1 MLQKIYK
8 IITEKMKLANETLL
22 NLINI
27 AEDIIKRG
35 RKVLLNLQEFANNI
49 IPKPKSQYLKQK
61 MHRVPPLISTDLF
74 PFISVYI

>member
-1 MLQKIYK
+1 
-8 IITEKMKLANETLL
+8 MKLANETLL

-49 IPKPKSQYLKQK
+49 IPKPKNKKIVIALE
-61 MHRVPPLISTDLF
+61 VILF
-74 PFISVYI
+74 IYTNHSNENLPKL